1 MDEGFERIRNVFGQD
16 WLEIRQGVGHPSAI
30 PVFIIGMP
38 RSGTTLV
45 EQILASHPQVFGGGE
60 MKYFADAIREIEAAR
75 YALYPDVASTMTG
88 SHFAD
93 LGKRYLTESLR
104 LARQRRNDL
113 MRMGPGDIRGDLI
126 AVRQKKTGKRLLI
139 PIGAEL
145 RAAID
150 AMPNAHPV
158 FMWTELGE
166 PRTLGDFSKWFPRM
180 CKAAGLPK
188 GLSVHGL
195 RKATCRRMAEAGCS
209 NAEIKAVTGHETDR
223 EVARY
228 TKAADQ
234 ERLARAAAA
243 RVAAARATHTAPP
256 GYTHTP
262 NFPSNIKAAG
272 NVVVLGGRN

>member
-1 MDEGFERIRNVFGQD
+1 MGAPMRLKLKYVQKIVDGKAKTPSYAQN
-16 WLEIRQGVGHPSAI
+16 WLAILRVLMAFAIEKKIVRAADNPTLGVKSVKFKTDGLRTWTEDHIA
-30 PVFIIGMP
+30 
-38 RSGTTLV
+38 
-45 EQILASHPQVFGGGE
+45 A
-60 MKYFADAIREIEAAR
+60 YEAAHP
-75 YALYPDVASTMTG
+75 LGTMV
-88 SHFAD
+88 
-93 LGKRYLTESLR
+93 R
-104 LARQRRNDL
+104 LALALALGTGQRRNDL

-166 PRTLGDFSKWFPRM
+166 PRTLGGFSKWFPRM